1 MNIKL
6 IKGHGSGNEFYII
19 DEALNKLSL
28 TEEDRGKI
36 AICLCDKL
44 SPLGAD
50 GILYVLEGKEADG
63 RMRIFNSD
71 GSEAEMCGNGL
82 RLIGRYLMEKLG
94 KDEVNIAT
102 MKALYQVK
110 KVEDIGKGI
119 YTVEVPVDTITFEPS
134 ALPLNYPE
142 ETMLFKM
149 VPQLSE
155 KYSFSAVSITNPH
168 LVAITEEIRD
178 SDLTEVG
185 VEANFNKELLPKGTN
200 VNFVKLLSED
210 SIFVRTYERG
220 VGLTPSC
227 GTGMIASSV
236 ITSLYNSEY
245 KNKKLKVV
253 NQGGMIN
260 CIVRGNLE
268 DKFLVNFSGNATY
281 IYSTTITY
289 DSGAFE
295 LIEPKNSYFEEGE
308 AYEAFLQEIRREYI
322 S

>member
-1 MNIKL
+1 MNIQL

-19 DEALNKLSL
+19 DEALNELRL
-28 TEEDRGKI
+28 TEEDRRKI

-50 GILYVLEGKEADG
+50 GILYLLEDKEADG

-102 MKALYQVK
+102 MKALYEVS
-110 KVEDIGKGI
+110 KVEDIGRGI

-142 ETMLFKM
+142 KSMLFKAL
-149 VPQLSE
+149 PQLSE

-168 LVAITEEIRD
+168 LVAVAEEILD

-185 VEANFNKELLPKGTN
+185 VKANLNKELLPKGTN
-200 VNFVKLLSED
+200 VNFVKLLSEN

-236 ITSLYNSEY
+236 IASLYNTDY

-260 CIVRGNLE
+260 CTVRGNLE

-281 IYSTTITY
+281 IYSTAISY
-289 DSGAFE
+289 DNGAFE
-295 LIEPKNSYFEEGE
+295 IIEPKKSYFEEGKD
-308 AYEAFLQEIRREYI
+308 YEAFLQEIRRKYL
-322 S
+322 

>member
-1 MNIKL
+1 MEIKL

-19 DEALNKLSL
+19 DESMGNLRL
-28 TEEDRGKI
+28 TEEDRRKI
-36 AICLCDKL
+36 AISLCDKL

-50 GILYVLEGKEADG
+50 GILYLLEDKEADG

-71 GSEAEMCGNGL
+71 GTEAEMCGNGL
-82 RLIGRYLMEKLG
+82 RLIGRYIMEKLN
-94 KDEVNIAT
+94 KNKVNIAT
-102 MKALYQVK
+102 MKALYQVERA
-110 KVEDIGKGI
+110 EDIGSGI
-119 YTVEVPVDTITFEPS
+119 YTVEVPVDTITFDPS

-142 ETMLFKM
+142 GSLFFK
-149 VPQLSE
+149 VLPQLSE

-168 LVAITEEIRD
+168 LVSITEEILD
-178 SDLTEVG
+178 SDITEIG
-185 VEANFNKELLPKGTN
+185 IKANTNKELLPKGTN
-200 VNFVKLLSED
+200 INFVKFLSED

-236 ITSLYNSEY
+236 ITALYNPDY

-260 CIVRGNLE
+260 CIVRGNIE

-281 IYSTTITY
+281 IYSTVIDY
-289 DSGAFE
+289 EKGNFE
-295 LIEPKNSYFEEGE
+295 IIEPKKSYFEEGKD
-308 AYEAFLQEIRREYI
+308 YEAFLQKIRKEYL
-322 S
+322 